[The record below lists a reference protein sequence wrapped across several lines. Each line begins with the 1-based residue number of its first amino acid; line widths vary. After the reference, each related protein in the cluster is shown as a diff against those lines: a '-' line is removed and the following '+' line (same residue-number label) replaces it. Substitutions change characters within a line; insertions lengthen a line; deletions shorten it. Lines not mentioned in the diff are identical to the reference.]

1 MSAGVCVRACLC
13 RLDKKGDKK
22 KKKTLLSTFIEGKT
36 GGRLRIERS
45 PLITRLVARRMGGGG
60 GAHSFLCILCVCVL
74 IEAARPRH

>member
-22 KKKTLLSTFIEGKT
+22 NKKTLLSTFIERKT

-45 PLITRLVARRMGGGG
+45 PLITRLVARRMGGGRAG
-60 GAHSFLCILCVCVL
+60 LILFCVFCVF
-74 IEAARPRH
+74 AF